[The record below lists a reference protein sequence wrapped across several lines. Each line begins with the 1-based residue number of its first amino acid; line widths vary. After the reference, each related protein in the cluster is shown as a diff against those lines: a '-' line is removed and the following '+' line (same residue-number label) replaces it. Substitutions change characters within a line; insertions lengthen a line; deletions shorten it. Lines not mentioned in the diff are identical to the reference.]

1 MLVMTIDQVPGHRV
15 RRILGEVIGVT
26 IKTDNPY
33 VEGVKT
39 LDGETNDSRVRHL
52 IETRQEAVAQ
62 MVEYARRLGANAIV
76 GMRFDHRTIA
86 GGYNEICA
94 YGTGLVIAPASRL
107 GRGASA

>member
-26 IKTDNPY
+26 IRSDNPY
-33 VEGVKT
+33 VEGVKS
-39 LDGETNDSRVRHL
+39 LNGEGDERVSQL
-52 IETRQEAVAQ
+52 IATRQEAVAS
-62 MVEYARRLGANAIV
+62 MIEYARRLGANAIV

-94 YGTGLVIAPASRL
+94 YGTGLVIAPANRL
-107 GRGASA
+107 GRGAAS